1 MRYAHTAGATLD
13 AATKGAPKSPRS
25 FTDYLAQEY
34 VALATNLGQLGD
46 TADSDYF
53 ARKAVEAE
61 KGTAVPPE
69 VNSTW
74 AIPLEQP
81 YGFRTQ
87 LAQARTRLLAALD
100 GGARDRAPA
109 LAAKAQ
115 ARYDCWVERMED
127 EWQRA
132 QNGLC
137 RSEFLAAI
145 EELEGKPAAP
155 ARPAAAGE
163 VIDVYFDF
171 NKASLT
177 REGRQIVQQVAAQL
191 KTNGGATV
199 AVIGK
204 TDLSGTDSYNL
215 ALSKR
220 RADAVRA
227 ELIRDGVPANRI
239 SVQWTGKREPPVKTA
254 DGVREPRNRVV
265 EISIK

>member
-1 MRYAHTAGATLD
+1 MRYAHSEGATLD
-13 AATKGAPKSPRS
+13 AATKGASQSPKSFS
-25 FTDYLAQEY
+25 EYLAQEY
-34 VALATNLGQLGD
+34 VALATNLDQLSD
-46 TADSDYF
+46 RADADYF
-53 ARKAVEAE
+53 ARKALEAE
-61 KGTAVPPE
+61 KGKAIPPE
-69 VNSTW
+69 TNTAW

-115 ARYDCWVERMED
+115 GRYDCWVERMED

-137 RSEFLAAI
+137 RSEFLAAMD
-145 EELEGKPAAP
+145 ELEGKPAP
-155 ARPAAAGE
+155 TPKAAAGE

-191 KTNGGATV
+191 KANSAATV

-220 RADAVRA
+220 RAEAVRA
-227 ELIRDGVPANRI
+227 ELIRDGVAANRI
-239 SVQWTGKREPPVKTA
+239 AVQWTGKREPPVKTG